1 MIGLVATLTTQD
13 GKGPELEAIF
23 RELTAQVKANEP
35 GCLTY
40 QLLRNKKDPN
50 SFRVIEFYRD
60 DEAMKAHMESA
71 HFQAANP
78 KIGAT
83 LDGRA
88 VLERYDAVE

>member
-1 MIGLVATLTTQD
+1 MIGLVATLTTAE

-40 QLLRNKKDPN
+40 QLIKHRKEPN
-50 SFRVIEFYRD
+50 SYRVIEFYRD
-60 DEAMKAHMESA
+60 DDALKAHMDA
-71 HFQAANP
+71 PHFQAANP

-83 LDGRA
+83 LAGRPL
-88 VLERYDAVE
+88 LEKYDAVE

>member
-1 MIGLVATLTTQD
+1 MIGLVASLTVQE

-40 QLLRNKKDPN
+40 QLIHHRKEPN
-50 SFRVIEFYRD
+50 SYRVIEFYRD
-60 DEAMKAHMESA
+60 DEALKTHMESA

-83 LDGRA
+83 LDGRPL
-88 VLERYDAVE
+88 LEKYDAVE